1 MLNMFT
7 FLTRRVSRELMGK
20 DPWAKAPH
28 AKTLEAVLGGKCPK
42 CDFFVCEWL
51 LAMCSDSS
59 GAWKLSFLEQLNE
72 VEFLNSGRV
81 GEGCGNL
88 H

>member
-1 MLNMFT
+1 MQRPL
-7 FLTRRVSRELMGK
+7 RRF
-20 DPWAKAPH
+20 WA
-28 AKTLEAVLGGKCPK
+28 ESVQSVI
-42 CDFFVCEWL
+42 FFVCEWL